1 MGEKLCELKKNRVLV
16 VGTTSDYIE
25 WIRNVR
31 PGQALFLTEP
41 KVRQNATEP
50 CPENGEEIL
59 CPICDIDAAI
69 QALNHHKKTFG
80 ITLSGIAC
88 FDCESMEITSIL
100 AKKMGLSYPDLGAV
114 RHSRDK
120 FISKQLWRQ
129 CQIPCPETCPVNTE
143 IEVLNFLDQL
153 PAGIVLKPFCGSGS
167 ELVFKC
173 VTRKECDTAFNA
185 VADGLAARTGNP
197 LFKPTDAGT
206 FRMLA
211 EEWVAG
217 PEFSCD
223 FLMEEDRA
231 VILRKTRKIKVD
243 SRPFGTISGYAICP
257 ENNDD
262 AKTPSNEIL
271 SDLFYR
277 AARALGIETGVCM
290 VDFILRNRKPVLI
303 EMTPRP
309 GGDCL
314 PFLLK
319 EAGNIDIIGL
329 TLDAAAGVAWKNEK
343 KGPYAPLVAFRIHA
357 RKNGVL
363 KRVNT
368 AAVEKDD
375 RVKKIHLIHAPGH
388 RVTLP
393 PQDYDSWLLG
403 HMIIEPHR
411 RRFFETE
418 CLLLAKRIDIEMDYA
433 CSQPIHR

>member
-1 MGEKLCELKKNRVLV
+1 MGEKQSEPKKNQVLV

-25 WIRNVR
+25 WIRKVR

-50 CPENGEEIL
+50 CPDDGEEIL

-69 QALNHHKKTFG
+69 QALNLHKKTFG
-80 ITLSGIAC
+80 GTLSGIAC
-88 FDCESMEITSIL
+88 FDCESMETASIL
-100 AKKMGLSYPDLGAV
+100 AEKMGLPYPDLGAV
-114 RHSRDK
+114 RNSRDK

-129 CQIPCPETCPVNTE
+129 CQIPCPQTCPVNTE
-143 IEVLNFLDQL
+143 IEVLNFLGQV

-173 VTRKECDTAFNA
+173 VTRRECDTAFHA

-206 FRMLA
+206 FQMLA

-223 FLMEEDRA
+223 FLMEKDRA

-257 ENNDD
+257 ENDD
-262 AKTPSNEIL
+262 GRMPSNDML

-277 AARALGIETGVCM
+277 AARALGIKTGVCM
-290 VDFILRNRKPVLI
+290 VDFILRHKKVVLI

-319 EAGNIDIIGL
+319 EAGNIDILGL
-329 TLDAAAGVAWKNEK
+329 TLDAAEGFAWKNEK
-343 KGPYAPLVAFRIHA
+343 KGTYRPLVAFRIHA
-357 RKNGVL
+357 RRNGAL
-363 KRVNT
+363 KRINT
-368 AAVEKDD
+368 AAVENDE
-375 RVKKIHLIHAPGH
+375 RVKKIHLIHSPGH
-388 RVTLP
+388 RVTMP

-418 CLLLAKRIDIEMDYA
+418 CLLLAKRIDIEMD
-433 CSQPIHR
+433 

>member
-1 MGEKLCELKKNRVLV
+1 MRFTPNQARLFPMEVIMGEKQSEPQKNQVLV

-25 WIRNVR
+25 WIRKIR

-50 CPENGEEIL
+50 CPDSGEEIL

-80 ITLSGIAC
+80 VTLSGIAC
-88 FDCESMEITSIL
+88 FDCESMETTSIL
-100 AKKMGLSYPDLGAV
+100 AENMGLPYPDLGAV
-114 RHSRDK
+114 RHCRDK

-129 CQIPCPETCPVNTE
+129 SKILCPQTCPINTKV
-143 IEVLNFLDQL
+143 EVLNFLNQV

-173 VTRKECDTAFNA
+173 VTRRQCDTAFNA
-185 VADGLAARTGNP
+185 VTDGLAARTANP

-206 FRMLA
+206 FQMLA

-223 FLMEEDRA
+223 FLMEKDRA

-243 SRPFGTISGYAICP
+243 SLPFGTISGYAICP
-257 ENNDD
+257 DNDND
-262 AKTPSNEIL
+262 EIMPSNEIL
-271 SDLFYR
+271 SNLFHR

-290 VDFILRNRKPVLI
+290 VDFILKNKQPVLI

-319 EAGNIDIIGL
+319 EAGNIDILGL
-329 TLDAAAGVAWKNEK
+329 TLDAAEGFAWKNEK
-343 KGPYAPLVAFRIHA
+343 KRPYKPLVAFRIHA

-363 KRVNT
+363 KRINT
-368 AAVEKDD
+368 TAVKNDK
-375 RVKKIHLIHAPGH
+375 RIKKIHLIHPPGH
-388 RVTLP
+388 RVTMP
-393 PQDYDSWLLG
+393 PQN
-403 HMIIEPHR
+403 
-411 RRFFETE
+411 
-418 CLLLAKRIDIEMDYA
+418 
-433 CSQPIHR
+433 